1 MISSYI
7 QGVILA
13 MNNDMITSPLPY
25 HIHSLECISLLS
37 YHTICLNYWRM
48 TTMKLYMMQYGSDD
62 EDHTG
67 HNIGDDDE

>member
-1 MISSYI
+1 
-7 QGVILA
+7 
-13 MNNDMITSPLPY
+13 MITSPLPY

-37 YHTICLNYWRM
+37 YHTFI
-48 TTMKLYMMQYGSDD
+48 YGSDD